1 MQESAVANRV
11 TGILMDRLLPRRPSR
26 EIEVAWALAFGFV
39 LNGVFLVSRAS
50 AEPVLEG
57 PVAVILNS
65 YGFAGALG
73 GFTLAIIH
81 FIGQAFASPQVA
93 PYAVKKAAAEG
104 IAAIFIGAIVSHFF
118 TRYVA
123 AWIPRADPADL
134 MWLAYAIGVFA
145 WRALPIF
152 IEKVPQFVAAISER
166 IMSGIRGVF
175 GGGNSG
181 APS

>member
-1 MQESAVANRV
+1 MANRV

-39 LNGVFLVSRAS
+39 LNGVFLVSRAQ
-50 AEPVLEG
+50 AQPG
-57 PVAVILNS
+57 PEHPLTVVVNS

-73 GFTLAIIH
+73 GLTLALIH

-93 PYAVKKAAAEG
+93 PYAVRKALAEG
-104 IAAIFIGAIVSHFF
+104 LAAILIGAIVSHFF

-123 AWIPRADPADL
+123 LWIPRADPADL
-134 MWLAYAIGVFA
+134 LWLAYAIGVFA
-145 WRALPIF
+145 WRALPVF
-152 IEKVPQFVAAISER
+152 IEKIPQFVAAISER